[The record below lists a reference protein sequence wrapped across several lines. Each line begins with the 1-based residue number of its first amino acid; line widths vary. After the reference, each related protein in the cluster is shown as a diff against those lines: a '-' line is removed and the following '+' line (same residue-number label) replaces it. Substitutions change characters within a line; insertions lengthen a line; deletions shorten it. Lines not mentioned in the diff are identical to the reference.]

1 MQIARKEKAVKEGV
15 FFDLMYVNPQ
25 MERQYAF
32 LRKAGKDLLLVAVNF
47 DDYAVAVDVKILR
60 MLLTI

>member
-32 LRKAGKDLLLVAVNF
+32 SVRQ
-47 DDYAVAVDVKILR
+47 VKISC
-60 MLLTI
+60 